1 MNWISLLERQISEL
15 EISDFTLSLFL
26 KFIYKKTYLNFKKR
40 KREKLIIK
48 GWILVRLP
56 NPKKKKAGMASRNS
70 QNRIQGEK
78 HQMGRRE
85 RFYIIKITIPKENMI
100 VVNLYGYSSINIDI
114 YKPKI
119 LGNMREI
126 DKPVLVRDLKTSL
139 RN

>member
-1 MNWISLLERQISEL
+1 
-15 EISDFTLSLFL
+15 
-26 KFIYKKTYLNFKKR
+26 
-40 KREKLIIK
+40 
-48 GWILVRLP
+48 
-56 NPKKKKAGMASRNS
+56 MASRNS

-85 RFYIIKITIPKENMI
+85 RFYIIKITISKENMI